1 MNKKPFFVF
10 LIALVMMSSGCLD
23 FFGNDDDE
31 PELDDNSNQQ
41 NDGDTITPV
50 GNITNIAPYV
60 TAGIWNDNDD
70 FMLVDET
77 NMTAIFYV
85 YVNWAAKDIDGT
97 ISSAGFDLDLDM
109 VVDVPVDSDFGTII
123 NPSPDEYYEGALSL
137 SFESNWQYD
146 RMFYPNGDGGFEGC
160 AISIHYTFAFIAID
174 DSGDS
179 GIILSQYVSPYLIDT
194 DWDNETMELLGVP
207 SSEIDWLASAEC
219 IDEPDNTCG
228 TDSGCPPGTIC
239 QDGACVAFVDFDSDG
254 YYGFPGDDCNDQDME
269 INPGANDWWGPFMD
283 GIDNDCDGYIDED
296 SPPDG
301 MACDDGDENTE
312 NDVYENGQCQGTPIP
327 NNPPVIYGLNFI
339 PETVTN
345 ETEQLSLDLDA
356 ADADDDDFSVS
367 VSVYLNEVEID
378 TKYSNTYVNF
388 IFDLEEY
395 QIEVGDNL
403 CFAVT
408 VDDGEASNSKT
419 YCVEIEES
427 ED

>member
-1 MNKKPFFVF
+1 MSQKTFLVF
-10 LIALVMMSSGCLD
+10 GIILILASSGCLD
-23 FFGNDDDE
+23 FFENDDDDVDQQ
-31 PELDDNSNQQ
+31 ELDDNSNQQ
-41 NDGDTITPV
+41 NDDMITPV
-50 GNITNIAPYV
+50 GNTTNIAPYV
-60 TAGIWNDNDD
+60 TAGVWNDNDD

-77 NMTAIFYV
+77 NMTAISYI

-109 VVDVPVDSDFGTII
+109 VIDIPVDSDFGTII
-123 NPSPDEYYEGALSL
+123 NPSPDEYYEGALPL

-146 RMFYPNGDGGFEGC
+146 RMFYPNEDGGFEGC
-160 AISIHYTFAFIAID
+160 AISMHYTFAFIAID

-179 GIILSQYVSPYLIDT
+179 GITLSQYVSPYLIGT

-207 SSEIDWLASAEC
+207 SSEIDWLGGAEC
-219 IDEPDNTCG
+219 IDEPDNTCAS
-228 TDSGCPPGTIC
+228 DSDCPPGTLC
-239 QDGACVAFVDFDSDG
+239 VGDVCVEDTNVCVDGAQMVDGGWTYTCVNG
-254 YYGFPGDDCNDQDME
+254 Q
-269 INPGANDWWGPFMD
+269 WGP
-283 GIDNDCDGYIDED
+283 GE
-296 SPPDG
+296 SVPDG
-301 MACDDGDENTE
+301 TVCDDGDENTE
-312 NDVYENGQCQGTPIP
+312 GDVYVNGSCQGTAIP

-345 ETEQLSLDLDA
+345 ETEQLSFDLDA

-367 VSVYLNEVEID
+367 VSVSLNDEVID
-378 TKYSNTYVNF
+378 TRYSNTYVNF
-388 IFDLEEY
+388 VFDLEEY

-419 YCVEIEES
+419 YCVEIEEP